1 MNLSVIVQWD
11 GVDDSLPVNY
21 TVKWTSDERSSNS
34 MQSHTLM
41 NKTSYTIIG
50 LTIDTVYTITVYAA
64 NKGCTG
70 PEYRSSILFP
80 TGMFH
85 FHYNSNPPINVI
97 NFIACNK
104 LKFNMLYSGALL
116 ITIFCLL
123 NNYYPE
129 HDDMYRYTLYDI
141 K

>member
-1 MNLSVIVQWD
+1 MNLSVVVEWVE
-11 GVDDSLPVNY
+11 VDDFLPINH
-21 TVKWTSDERSSNS
+21 TVKWTSDEKSSNS

-41 NKTSYTIIG
+41 NKTSYIITG
-50 LTIDTVYTITVYAA
+50 LTLDTVYTITVTAA

-70 PEYRSSILFP
+70 PEYRTSILFP

-104 LKFNMLYSGALL
+104 LKFNMLDSETWL
-116 ITIFCLL
+116 ITLSCLL
-123 NNYYPE
+123 NQ
-129 HDDMYRYTLYDI
+129 HMMTCIDTHLYDI